1 MQQEASDGWWED
13 DCPLPDV
20 PPVDLPD
27 DPEPEPVNALDEVVR
42 SERGHNARA
51 GDRALWVLQLLRE
64 TTPAAGVSARDL
76 VAGEIGPALGLGSG
90 AAIKLVDLSVA
101 LHERLPATLRAVC
114 DGELSW
120 YKATILAE

>member
-1 MQQEASDGWWED
+1 
-13 DCPLPDV
+13 
-20 PPVDLPD
+20 
-27 DPEPEPVNALDEVVR
+27 
-42 SERGHNARA
+42 
-51 GDRALWVLQLLRE
+51 LWVLRLLRE
-64 TTPAAGVSARDL
+64 TTPAAGVGARDL

-120 YKATILAE
+120 YKATILAEAVAPLTDDQAHQVEQLVLAKATERSRAQHGTAVRRAVAQVDPDGADRR